1 MQNQLIHLISQLNNT
16 GNPMSAIQAMY
27 GNNPVMQRAVQMMQG
42 KNPQEVQQ
50 IAMNLA
56 RQKGVDLPA
65 LLSQLGIK

>member
-1 MQNQLIHLISQLNNT
+1 
-16 GNPMSAIQAMY
+16 MSAIQAMY
-27 GNNPVMQRAVQMMQG
+27 GNNPVMQRAMQMMQG